1 MASCVL
7 HMVLFPDPVKTLL
20 YPGSPSQ
27 HQHHSRGRTW
37 ARGGAILLF
46 CFFFFLL
53 KELWVDH
60 VQLQLTKKKK
70 KKNTKYLLERRGGT
84 NGALS
89 GHYISCQ
96 SSPFPPNCLLVTID
110 VSALYLNIP
119 QDEGPSECLRSLENR
134 DLLRL
139 PRNIMQTLFDIV
151 LKCNT
156 T

>member
-1 MASCVL
+1 MASSVL
-7 HMVLFPDPVKTLL
+7 HMVLYPYPIPTLL
-20 YPGSPSQ
+20 RPGSPSQ
-27 HQHHSRGRTW
+27 HQHHLCGRTW

-46 CFFFFLL
+46 CFFFLR
-53 KELWVDH
+53 KELWVDR

-70 KKNTKYLLERRGGT
+70 KKNTKYLLEKRGGM

-119 QDEGPSECLRSLENR
+119 QDEGTSECLRSLENR
-134 DLLRL
+134 DLFPL

>member
-1 MASCVL
+1 MWLVVSFIWYCSQIPCK
-7 HMVLFPDPVKTLL
+7 HCCTLAL
-20 YPGSPSQ
+20 PANINIIRAGEPGHEVGLSYYF
-27 HQHHSRGRTW
+27 
-37 ARGGAILLF
+37 A
-46 CFFFFLL
+46 FFFLL